1 MPDCIYPYYDND
13 GFFSVGITDFLCGPK
28 LLTR

>member
-1 MPDCIYPYYDND
+1 MSLDNPYYDND